1 MIIFIFIIFLIL
13 WSIVAFVLINNI
25 YSLTNNLEII
35 DYEYKPSIKVGDRA
49 KLANTKNNESP
60 DLLNKEF
67 EVTRIKD
74 NIVFLKSNDN
84 IMITRS
90 INEIEKIYNF

>member
-35 DYEYKPSIKVGDRA
+35 DYEYKPSIKVGDKA

-74 NIVFLKSNDN
+74 NIVFLKSNDD